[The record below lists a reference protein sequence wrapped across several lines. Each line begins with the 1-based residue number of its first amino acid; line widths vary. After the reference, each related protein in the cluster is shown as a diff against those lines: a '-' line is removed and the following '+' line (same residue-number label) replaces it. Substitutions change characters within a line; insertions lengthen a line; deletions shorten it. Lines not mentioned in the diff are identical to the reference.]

1 MPRIRSIHPDACKSR
16 KLAACS
22 AEAERAYWR
31 LQPHCDD
38 EGRCEDDPDM
48 LASVMFQ
55 VQRDITPQQLDRW
68 LMELALVGLVRR
80 YQSRGVRVVSVERW
94 SDYQHPQKPKKSTLP
109 APPREPAATATGPV
123 RDEYATDTAG
133 RRSGVGGE
141 MDVDKDTEGESE
153 GEPSANSRH
162 PHAGDSQRLAEKALA
177 IGARAPLALVEGEAS

>member
-68 LMELALVGLVRR
+68 LTELQLVGLVRR
-80 YQSRGVRVVSVERW
+80 YEARGVRVVLVERW
-94 SDYQHPQKPKKSTLP
+94 NDYQHPQKPKKSSLP
-109 APPREPAATATGPV
+109 APPRDTSTTDTGAV

-133 RRSGVGGE
+133 SRRRSGVGDGLE
-141 MDVDKDTEGESE
+141 TEGESE
-153 GEPSANSRH
+153 GEPSTNSRH
-162 PHAGDSQRLAEKALA
+162 PQPGDNQRLAKKAA
-177 IGARAPLALVEGEAS
+177 EIAARAPLTLIEGETA